1 MLMRNLYRTV
11 SLLAAA
17 GLGLTAAFT
26 QAQQTAGDAGAGF
39 SAPRTPWGDPDLQG
53 AWDYRSI
60 TPLERPR
67 QYGDRAF
74 YTDEEI
80 AQLEGRAAERMD
92 QPPDENTPANLVHA
106 QYMTDPGRYV
116 DESRRTSLII
126 DPPNGRIPDLVAAQG
141 GRGGRGGMGGG
152 RQVDFERPWESRAL
166 LERCISRGLPGA
178 LLPGLYNN
186 NILISQS
193 PGYVAI
199 THEMVH
205 ETRVVPLDDR
215 PLTGLRGYMGESRG
229 HWEGDT
235 LVVVTTNFNGASS
248 LTNLGVPG
256 SPRDPHP
263 SSESLRTVE
272 RFRRTARDTI
282 EYQITVEDP
291 VTMTAPFTIAY
302 PMQRDES
309 YELFEYACH
318 EGNTAVRYYIETS
331 RFERAQGAERSE

>member
-1 MLMRNLYRTV
+1 MLARNLCRSV

-17 GLGLTAAFT
+17 GLGLTVAFT
-26 QAQQTAGDAGAGF
+26 QAQESAVDGSAGF
-39 SAPRTPWGDPDLQG
+39 TAPRTSWGDPDLQG

-67 QYGDRAF
+67 QFGDRAY
-74 YTDEEI
+74 YTDEEV
-80 AQLEGRAAERMD
+80 AELEGRAAERMD

-126 DPPNGRIPDLVAAQG
+126 DPPNGRIPELTAAAQERQ
-141 GRGGRGGMGGG
+141 RGQRGMGAA
-152 RQVDFERPWESRAL
+152 RQVDFERPWEGRAL

-205 ETRVVPLDDR
+205 ETRVVPLDGR

-235 LVVVTTNFNGASS
+235 LVIETTNFNESGGYRGATENLKMIERYTLVASDRIDFR
-248 LTNLGVPG
+248 LTFEDETTWVRPW
-256 SPRDPHP
+256 
-263 SSESLRTVE
+263 
-272 RFRRTARDTI
+272 TA
-282 EYQITVEDP
+282 
-291 VTMTAPFTIAY
+291 AY
-302 PMQRDES
+302 SMRPTEGGF
-309 YELFEYACH
+309 YEYACH
-318 EGNTAVRYYIETS
+318 EGNYGLRNILENIMLE
-331 RFERAQGAERSE
+331 ERARRAAAADN